1 MDFTEKPSDK
11 RSDHSSDS
19 RNEDVNAQQHPIL
32 PPQESIDRQQSQTQ
46 PSGTLGAFSR
56 LGNLPEW
63 GVPGYGQLHG
73 KALNNAISWCS
84 CLAFLMFGYDQG
96 VMSGLLTLDDFQ
108 RHFPLM
114 TPLTQANNVC
124 WIDNPTNTIRRAGMC
139 TGDANTQAAAVAL
152 YQVGCF
158 LGAVLILFY
167 GEVWGRKSST
177 FWGSFIMIVGTIFQ
191 VAAGGTNG
199 GDVGAYAVLVV
210 GRVVGGI
217 GNGMVTSTIPTWQSE
232 CAKPEKRG
240 RLIITSGALIVAGVM
255 ISYWVGYG
263 FYFLPAGMDY
273 SSVRWRFPMA
283 FQSFFTILVM
293 GGLLFLPDS
302 PRWLLMRGREAEARH
317 LLARLADAPMDS
329 QEVDV
334 ELSNIKDALAAQSA
348 GGGFKMRELFQ
359 NGPSQNLR
367 RTLLGI
373 AAQFFQQISGINLIT
388 YYATYVFENSL
399 GFGPDMSRLLA
410 AANGT
415 EYFLASLIGIPL
427 IERAGRRKL
436 MLFGAFGMMS
446 SMIILAGTS
455 STAVV
460 DESGAPVLST
470 VYGVVAT
477 VFLFG
482 FNTFFAI
489 GWLGMTWLYPAEI
502 TNLRIRIQAN
512 ALSTCSNWLSNFL
525 IVMITPPAFE
535 NLQYNTYTMFAVFN
549 AAIIPCVYFFFPE
562 PKGRSLEELD
572 VIFASAHFEKIS
584 PVRQAKKM
592 PKLEGRELDVQI
604 ARYFGGDVEE
614 ARRRSV
620 VSAEEER
627 RRSAGTVGMGI

>member
-1 MDFTEKPSDK
+1 
-11 RSDHSSDS
+11 
-19 RNEDVNAQQHPIL
+19 
-32 PPQESIDRQQSQTQ
+32 
-46 PSGTLGAFSR
+46 
-56 LGNLPEW
+56 
-63 GVPGYGQLHG
+63 
-73 KALNNAISWCS
+73 
-84 CLAFLMFGYDQG
+84 MFGYDQG

-114 TPLTQANNVC
+114 TPLSQANSIC
-124 WIDNPTNTIRRAGMC
+124 WLDSPTNTVRDERMC

-167 GEVWGRKSST
+167 GELWGRKSST
-177 FWGSFIMIVGTIFQ
+177 FWGSLIMIIGTIFQ
-191 VAAGGTNG
+191 VAAGGMNG
-199 GDVGAYAVLVV
+199 GGVDAYAILIV

-240 RLIITSGALIVAGVM
+240 KLIITSGAIIVAGIM
-255 ISYWVGYG
+255 ISYWAGYG
-263 FYFLPAGMDY
+263 FYFLPAGQAY
-273 SSVRWRFPMA
+273 SSVRWRFPVA
-283 FQSFFTILVM
+283 FQSFFTVLVM
-293 GGLLFLPDS
+293 VALLFLPDS
-302 PRWLLMRGREAEARH
+302 PRWLLMRGREQEARH
-317 LLARLADAPMDS
+317 LLARLAGAPVES
-329 QEVDV
+329 AEVEV
-334 ELSNIKDALAAQSA
+334 ELNNIKDALEAQSRE
-348 GGGFKMRELFQ
+348 GPFKMRELLH

-367 RTLLGI
+367 RTLLGV

-415 EYFLASLIGIPL
+415 EYFLAGLIAIPL
-427 IERAGRRKL
+427 IERAGRRNL

-455 STAVV
+455 STATI
-460 DESGAPVLST
+460 DEQGAPVLST
-470 VYGVVAT
+470 LYGVIAT

-502 TNLRIRIQAN
+502 TSLRIRIQAN

-549 AAIIPCVYFFFPE
+549 AAIIPSVYFFFPE

-572 VIFASAHFEKIS
+572 VIFASAYHDNIS
-584 PVRQAKKM
+584 PVRQARTM
-592 PKLEGRELDVQI
+592 PKLEGRALDVEI
-604 ARYFGGDVEE
+604 TRYFGGDVEE

-620 VSAEEER
+620 ASMQER
-627 RRSAGTVGMGI
+627 S